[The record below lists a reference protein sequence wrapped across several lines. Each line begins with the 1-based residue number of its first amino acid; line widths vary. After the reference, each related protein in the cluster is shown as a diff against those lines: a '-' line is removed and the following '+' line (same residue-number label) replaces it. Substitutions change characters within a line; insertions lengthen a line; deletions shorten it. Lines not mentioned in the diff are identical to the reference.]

1 MRVHRHHDS
10 EEQVLEAIRAR
21 GTQGF
26 TAAAIAAEARLC
38 RQTVYKVI
46 HKLNSQGHRI
56 EGSPRLGFMA
66 QLKPGTS
73 VTRLF
78 VTSLN

>member
-1 MRVHRHHDS
+1 MRVQRESSS

-46 HKLNSQGHRI
+46 HKLNSEGHRI

-66 QLKPGTS
+66 QLKPS
-73 VTRLF
+73 ARVTF